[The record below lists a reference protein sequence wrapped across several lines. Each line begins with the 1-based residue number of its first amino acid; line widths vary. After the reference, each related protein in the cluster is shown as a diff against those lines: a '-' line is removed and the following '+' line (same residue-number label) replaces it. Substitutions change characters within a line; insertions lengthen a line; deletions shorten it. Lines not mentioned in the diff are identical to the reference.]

1 LLVIVLTGRDV
12 IPFKGRSPEA
22 EGAERLVEV
31 TGGIFEAGP
40 RG

>member
-1 LLVIVLTGRDV
+1 V

-31 TGGIFEAGP
+31 TGGIFEAGLFVSQP
-40 RG
+40 ALTKQIK